1 MANQAIL
8 ERYISFCNANL
19 GKEKRALAFL
29 RRNGITGEFIFEN
42 YQIGYST
49 GNIGELVVGNDDLS
63 QWLENVSIVRNGKEI
78 FKNRLIIPIVDDNK
92 IPVNIAAYSIH
103 PQTKNKLLFL
113 NDSGIFNQ
121 DFLQNGSEILLTE
134 NPIEAL
140 QLIQHDYSNVTFI
153 SGNDQKYVKFI
164 QDNGIRR
171 VVFTFEGG
179 ARLFHE
185 LSNNGISS
193 KRAVIGFER
202 LQSGNAKEYLE
213 SLLADE
219 SGSGDEGGSGSVKE
233 IENGFLFQFPHLS
246 YRVLGNFSA
255 HTMNLKA
262 YIKAYDDHEMFMDS
276 ADLHK
281 SRDRQN
287 LIFKLMDQF
296 DIRDQLQ
303 LEQDLKRIVEVIED
317 HKERRAREKKRS
329 KPQLT
334 GEQQEAGLRFL
345 REPDLIDR
353 IAADYDTLGYVRE
366 RKNKLLLYLV
376 MTSRLMDNPLHA
388 IAVSRSGAGKSMLA
402 EITEAL
408 CPPEDVESISDLSA
422 NAMYYYGEDDLA
434 HKFILIGEKAGS
446 EASEYPLRE
455 LISRKS
461 ITKAVP
467 MKDASTGQTR
477 TTTITVNGPISLI
490 ETTSSGELNPENLN
504 RCFVIGI
511 DESEEQTQRIH
522 ELQRR
527 SYTIDGFLHKREV
540 DEVRQKHI
548 FSQRSL
554 EPVQVF
560 NQFAEYLTFPS
571 STLRSR
577 RDNDKFLRLIN
588 TVCFL
593 HQHQRERK
601 RLSLD
606 EGQEISYIECT
617 IDDYRTAYELLSE
630 GVLDNTLDDLPRP
643 ARRLLDITRRYVEE
657 RAKKEQVQ
665 PEKIIFERKDI
676 KEYSSWSFSQ
686 VKYNLKILQ
695 EYEYL
700 RLIKAQ
706 NGLANQYRLNC
717 GYGELDFMGR
727 ILSPD
732 ELKRKLSEGKN
743 TKQNPAKA
751 DRPG

>member
-1 MANQAIL
+1 MTGNAVL
-8 ERYISFCNANL
+8 ERYISFCSSNL
-19 GKEKRALAFL
+19 EKNERALAFL
-29 RRNGITGEFIFEN
+29 RRHGLSERFIFEN
-42 YQIGYST
+42 FQIGYSI
-49 GNIGELVVGNDDLS
+49 GNIEELVSGNDDLN
-63 QWLENVSIVRNGKEI
+63 QRLAAIGVVRNGKEI
-78 FKNRLIIPIVDDNK
+78 FKNRLIIPIVDGNK
-92 IPVNIAAYSIH
+92 VPVNIAAYSIH

-113 NDSGIFNQ
+113 SDSGIFNQ
-121 DFLQNGSEILLTE
+121 SFLQNADEILFTE
-134 NPIEAL
+134 TPLDAL
-140 QLIQHDYSNVTFI
+140 LLIQQDYPNVTFM
-153 SGNDQKYVKFI
+153 SGSDQKYVKFI
-164 QDNGIRR
+164 QDHGTKS

-179 ARLFHE
+179 ARLFYE
-185 LSNNGISS
+185 LSKNGISTR
-193 KRAVIGFER
+193 RAVVDFER

-213 SLLADE
+213 SLLSEEPTDEGE
-219 SGSGDEGGSGSVKE
+219 SGSDTIQE
-233 IENGFLFQFPHLS
+233 IENGFLFQFPHLN
-246 YRVLGNFSA
+246 YRVLGNFSE

-262 YIKAYDDHEMFMDS
+262 YIKAYDESEVFMDS
-276 ADLHK
+276 VDLYK

-287 LIFKLMDQF
+287 FIFKLMDQF
-296 DIRDQLQ
+296 DLRDQLQ
-303 LEQDLKRIVEVIED
+303 LEQDLKHIVEVIEK
-317 HKERRAREKKRS
+317 HKERRAQERKRS
-329 KPQLT
+329 KPQLSEHQRNI
-334 GEQQEAGLRFL
+334 GMRFL
-345 REPDLIDR
+345 SEPDLIER
-353 IAADYDTLGYVRE
+353 IAVDYDKLGYVRE

-376 MTSRLMDNPLHA
+376 MTSRLMDSPLHA

-402 EITEAL
+402 EITESL
-408 CPPEDVESISDLSA
+408 CPAEDVESISDLSA
-422 NAMYYYGEDDLA
+422 NAMYYYGEDDLV

-446 EASEYPLRE
+446 ESSEYPLRE

-527 SYTIDGFLHKREV
+527 NYTIDGFLHKREI
-540 DEVRQKHI
+540 EAIRQKHI
-548 FSQRSL
+548 FAQRLL

-577 RDNDKFLRLIN
+577 RDNDKFLRLI
-588 TVCFL
+588 TAVCFL

-601 RLSLD
+601 ALKLGD
-606 EGQEISYIECT
+606 TEEISYIECSLE
-617 IDDYRTAYELLSE
+617 DYQIAYELLSE

-643 ARRLLDITRRYVEE
+643 ARQLLDITRHYVEE
-657 RAKKEQVQ
+657 RAKKDKAP

-727 ILSPD
+727 ILSPE
-732 ELKRKLSEGKN
+732 ELKRKLTEGRAKE
-743 TKQNPAKA
+743 NPEKA

>member
-1 MANQAIL
+1 MTGNAVL
-8 ERYISFCNANL
+8 ERYISFCSSNL
-19 GKEKRALAFL
+19 EKNERASAWLKRHGVFE
-29 RRNGITGEFIFEN
+29 GFVFEN
-42 YQIGYST
+42 FQIGFSS
-49 GNIGELVVGNDDLS
+49 GNIMELAGGNDDLN
-63 QWLENVSIVRNGKEI
+63 QRLADLGIVRNGKEV
-78 FKNRLIIPIVDDNK
+78 FKNRLIIPIVDGNK
-92 IPVNIAAYSIH
+92 APVNIAACSIH

-113 NDSGIFNQ
+113 NDTGIFNQ
-121 DFLQNGSEILLTE
+121 SFLQNVDEIVLAETPVGALL
-134 NPIEAL
+134 
-140 QLIQHDYSNVTFI
+140 LIQNDLPNTTFV
-153 SGNDQKYVKFI
+153 SGDDQKYVKFV
-164 QDNGIRR
+164 QDHGITS

-179 ARLFHE
+179 ARLLYE
-185 LSNNGISS
+185 LSKNGVSTR
-193 KRAVIGFER
+193 RAVVDFER

-213 SLLADE
+213 SLFSEEAA
-219 SGSGDEGGSGSVKE
+219 GSSEDSSDTIQE
-233 IENGFLFQFPHLS
+233 IENGFLFKFPHLN
-246 YRVLGNFSA
+246 YRVLGNFSE

-262 YIKAYDDHEMFMDS
+262 YIKAYDETDVFMDS
-276 ADLHK
+276 VDLYK

-287 LIFKLMDQF
+287 FVFKLMDQF
-296 DIRDQLQ
+296 DMRDQLQ
-303 LEQDLKRIVEVIED
+303 LEQDLKHIVDVIEK
-317 HKERRAREKKRS
+317 HKERRAQESKRS
-329 KPQLT
+329 TPQLSEHQRNI
-334 GEQQEAGLRFL
+334 GMEFL
-345 REPDLIDR
+345 SEPDLIER
-353 IAADYDTLGYVRE
+353 IAGDYDTLGYVRE

-376 MTSRLMDNPLHA
+376 MTSRLMDSPLHA

-402 EITEAL
+402 EITEDL

-467 MKDASTGQTR
+467 VKDSSTGQTR

-522 ELQRR
+522 EIQRR
-527 SYTIDGFLHKREV
+527 NYTIDGFLHKREI
-540 DEVRQKHI
+540 EAVRQKHI
-548 FSQRSL
+548 FAQRL
-554 EPVQVF
+554 LKPVQVF

-577 RDNDKFLRLIN
+577 RDNDKFLRLI
-588 TVCFL
+588 TSVCFL

-601 RLSLD
+601 ALKLSD
-606 EGQEISYIECT
+606 TEEISYIECSH
-617 IDDYRTAYELLSE
+617 DDYRIAYELLSE

-643 ARRLLDITRRYVEE
+643 ARRLLQITKRYVDE
-657 RAKKEQVQ
+657 RAKKEEV
-665 PEKIIFERKDI
+665 PAEKIIFERKEI

-686 VKYNLKILQ
+686 VRYNLKTLQ

-700 RLIKAQ
+700 RLVKMQ

-727 ILSPD
+727 ILSPE
-732 ELKRKLSEGKN
+732 ELKRKLKKGQKHEEE
-743 TKQNPAKA
+743 
-751 DRPG
+751 PGQAC